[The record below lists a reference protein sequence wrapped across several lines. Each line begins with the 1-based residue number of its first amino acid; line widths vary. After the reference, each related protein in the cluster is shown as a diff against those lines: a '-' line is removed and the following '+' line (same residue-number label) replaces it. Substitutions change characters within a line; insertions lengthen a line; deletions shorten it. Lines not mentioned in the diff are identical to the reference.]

1 MEDWLPVRL
10 MWDYCQSLKPAS
22 QAVVLDGT
30 SGSKEP
36 FIFSPP
42 TRNDKNVSWARG
54 QLISCV

>member
-42 TRNDKNVSWARG
+42 TRNDKNVSWA
-54 QLISCV
+54 